1 MASQPGGTFATLHF
15 PDADDSPSRDD
26 SMASVVYHPLGSVR
40 ARNPSINTE
49 VTANIKRKKR
59 EGEEEAEN
67 YSAICTL
74 DGELTQLSHLPSI
87 QNFCFVTDKNALCT
101 IMYSTFKRTR
111 NYLSQLLHVPGYK
124 FS

>member
-1 MASQPGGTFATLHF
+1 MDINKKTNGRVDLMASQPGGTFATLHF

-87 QNFCFVTDKNALCT
+87 QNFCVVRMHYVQSC
-101 IMYSTFKRTR
+101 IP
-111 NYLSQLLHVPGYK
+111 LSRHNHLDRC
-124 FS
+124 